1 MHVYTGVSD
10 CEGII
15 KEQASARMVFPGP
28 LPVIRTGSKARC
40 LAVSSVFCSALQ
52 CVAVSLIC
60 SRSKARCLQCVAVC
74 CSVASSSDVFFAVST
89 PLPKPRRWDAK
100 EF

>member
-40 LAVSSVFCSALQ
+40 LAVSCSVLQ
-52 CVAVSLIC
+52 CVT
-60 SRSKARCLQCVAVC
+60 VC
-74 CSVASSSDVFFAVST
+74 CSAFQFLLYALGLKPGVCRVLQSVTVWHL
-89 PLPKPRRWDAK
+89 PLTY
-100 EF
+100 FL